1 MLIRVV
7 DHLFFFALIC
17 TIGLA
22 AITAFEGIIFPAEGG
37 ARRLFHMY
45 ASGALVFVLPLFAL
59 YWLFRCLNSA
69 ASGGVQRLGFW
80 LLIITGTLTI
90 ATVFVCMLPV
100 PSTEQMEQL
109 IELHGYAGFAMVPA
123 LLLVVIGEYLYRRIQ
138 ATRSAT
144 PG

>member
-1 MLIRVV
+1 MLIRVI
-7 DHLFFFALIC
+7 DHLFFFALIT

-22 AITAFEGIIFPAEGG
+22 TITAIDGLMFSAESGV
-37 ARRLFHMY
+37 RLLFHMY

-59 YWLFRCLNSA
+59 YWLFRCLNPA
-69 ASGGVQRLGFW
+69 ASGGMQRLGFW
-80 LLIITGTLTI
+80 LLVISGTLTI

-109 IELHGYAGFAMVPA
+109 IKLHGYAGFAMVPA
-123 LLLVVIGEYLYRRIQ
+123 LLLVVIGEYLYRRIH